1 MITRLGTYSQIKGAP
16 NSLPCKVATT
26 SSITLSGLQ
35 NIDGVDV
42 FDGDR
47 VLVKNQTPA
56 SLNGIYIVSST
67 AWGRAVDMSLDDDV
81 FEGLQV
87 YVNSGTINGGR
98 QFVLET
104 QDPIE
109 LGVSSLNF
117 VSGNTGGGTS
127 GTSGSSG
134 TSGVGI
140 SGTSGISGSSG
151 TSGANG
157 TSGSSGTSGVGIS
170 GTSGISGSSGTSGVG
185 ISGTSGISGSS
196 GTSGTRGTSGTSG
209 LSGISGTYSPT
220 LTNTTNIASSS
231 LAYAATYTRIG
242 NVVTVYIYGVV
253 QTTASGSSVLTFSV
267 PFTNVNTY
275 AGNGVVSNNGVDA
288 TATVISTASLT
299 TVSMAWNS
307 INTANRTFSVSFQ
320 YLVS

>member
-170 GTSGISGSSGTSGVG
+170 GTSGISGSSGTSG
-185 ISGTSGISGSS
+185 
-196 GTSGTRGTSGTSG
+196 TRGTSGTSG